1 LAVNLGELISR
12 LSMSMFHLIGQDSVV
27 VMITVVIVIMVIP
40 IAFGTPPALVFIPPP
55 VIGGPAVLPRFM

>member
-1 LAVNLGELISR
+1 
-12 LSMSMFHLIGQDSVV
+12 MSMFHLIGQDSVV